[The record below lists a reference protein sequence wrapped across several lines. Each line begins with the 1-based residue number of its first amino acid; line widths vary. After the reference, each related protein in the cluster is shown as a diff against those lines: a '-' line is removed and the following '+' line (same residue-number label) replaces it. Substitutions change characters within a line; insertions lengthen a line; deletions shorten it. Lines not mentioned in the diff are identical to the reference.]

1 MKFAVVRV
9 GGKQYLVTEKGKLKV
24 DLKLGQL
31 SETVELETLLR
42 ADGKTVEIGQPV
54 LSSKV
59 TATVVKQGKSKTVVV
74 TKYKRKTR
82 YKKSTGHRQATT
94 ELLISSL

>member
-9 GGKQYLVTEKGKLKV
+9 GGKQYLVTEKGTLKV
-24 DLKLGQL
+24 DLKLGEPQK
-31 SETVELETLLR
+31 TVELETLLR
-42 ADGKTVEIGQPV
+42 SDGKTVEIGQPL

-59 TATVVKQGKSKTVVV
+59 VATVVKQGKSRTVVV

-94 ELLISSL
+94 DLLITSL